1 MELTVPVVF
10 FIIDGARERRTLGRG
25 EKDEQRTRE
34 SFLVSESDNDGRKA
48 YCTVVLQAR
57 LLWES
62 ENGRKMGIDGLRLQA
77 GRGGWDFRQWLCVCL

>member
-1 MELTVPVVF
+1 M
-10 FIIDGARERRTLGRG
+10 
-25 EKDEQRTRE
+25 
-34 SFLVSESDNDGRKA
+34 SEIENDGRKA

-62 ENGRKMGIDGLRLQA
+62 ENGRKMGIDGFRLQA